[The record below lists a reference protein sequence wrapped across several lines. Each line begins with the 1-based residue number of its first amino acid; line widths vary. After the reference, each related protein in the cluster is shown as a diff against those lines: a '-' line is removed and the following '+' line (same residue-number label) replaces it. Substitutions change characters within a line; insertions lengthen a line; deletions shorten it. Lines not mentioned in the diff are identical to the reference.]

1 LARKTYIAIH
11 TYMSDDAKKQM
22 LTTPYEEDKETDVE
36 FEKR

>member
-1 LARKTYIAIH
+1 
-11 TYMSDDAKKQM
+11 MSDDAKKQM